1 MRIKDGHFYFSLW
14 ATAIDMHRSYRI
26 ILAGIC
32 LVVTATVIYVVFD
45 EPQSRDEPEQVT
57 VVLGEKGFDPQEI
70 TLQKGGTITFSTT
83 RNKPY
88 WPASNLHPSHTIY
101 SEFDPMRPLQPSE
114 TWQFTFDRVGDWA
127 YHDHLRSYYVG
138 IVHVVE

>member
-1 MRIKDGHFYFSLW
+1 MN
-14 ATAIDMHRSYRI
+14 RSYWI
-26 ILAGIC
+26 VLAGIFLAVGATLMYVFTTVQPQHE
-32 LVVTATVIYVVFD
+32 LV
-45 EPQSRDEPEQVT
+45 QVT
-57 VVLGEKGFDPQEI
+57 VVLGEKGFDPQEV
-70 TLQKGGTITFSTT
+70 TLQKGGTVTFLTT
-83 RNKPY
+83 RNKPF

>member
-1 MRIKDGHFYFSLW
+1 
-14 ATAIDMHRSYRI
+14 MHRLYWI

-32 LVVTATVIYVVFD
+32 LVVGTTLIYVGNK
-45 EPQSRDEPEQVT
+45 PQPQREPEQVT

-70 TLQKGGTITFSTT
+70 TLKKGSTITFSTT
-83 RNKPY
+83 RNKPF

-114 TWQFTFDRVGDWA
+114 TWQFTFDRVGAWA

>member
-1 MRIKDGHFYFSLW
+1 MRRTYWILLV
-14 ATAIDMHRSYRI
+14 I
-26 ILAGIC
+26 ICFAASAVLMYA
-32 LVVTATVIYVVFD
+32 LKVP
-45 EPQSRDEPEQVT
+45 EPQREPVQVS
-57 VVLGEKGFDPQEI
+57 VVLGEKGFDPQEV
-70 TLQKGGTITFSTT
+70 TLQKGATITFSTT
-83 RNKPY
+83 RNKPF